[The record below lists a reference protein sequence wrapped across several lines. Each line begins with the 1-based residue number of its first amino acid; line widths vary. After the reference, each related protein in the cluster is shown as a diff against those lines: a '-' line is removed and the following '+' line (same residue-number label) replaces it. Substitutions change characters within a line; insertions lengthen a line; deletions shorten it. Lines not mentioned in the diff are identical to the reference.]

1 MSVRRAVR
9 RRRPD
14 RRPRS
19 EATAP
24 DDPDA
29 ARLAALK
36 LLNRRDYCAAELSG
50 RLAERGFEAGVA
62 HATVARLERERLVD
76 DERFAEHYVRAHAER
91 GQGPV
96 RIAHELKELGV
107 AQDLVERAV
116 DASDGRWRERCVALR
131 RRRFG
136 EQPPSEWKERGR
148 QARFLTYRG
157 FSAEQVRAAL
167 GNDIGLDE

>member
-1 MSVRRAVR
+1 VR

-14 RRPRS
+14 RRPRG

-36 LLNRRDYCAAELSG
+36 LLNRRDYCAAELSA
-50 RLAERGFEAGVA
+50 RLAERGFEAGVVQ
-62 HATVARLERERLVD
+62 ATVSQLGRERLVD

-91 GQGPV
+91 GQGPL

-107 AQDLVERAV
+107 AQEVIERAV
-116 DASDGRWRERCVALR
+116 EANDGGWRDRCVALR

-136 EQPPSEWKERGR
+136 EAAPAEWKERGR
-148 QARFLTYRG
+148 QARFLAYRG

>member
-1 MSVRRAVR
+1 VR

-14 RRPRS
+14 RRLRG

-36 LLNRRDYCAAELSG
+36 LLNRRDYCAAELSA
-50 RLAERGFEAGVA
+50 RLADRGFEAGVVQ
-62 HATVARLERERLVD
+62 ATVSQLGNERLVD

-91 GQGPV
+91 GQGPL
-96 RIAHELKELGV
+96 RIVHELAELGL
-107 AQDLVERAV
+107 ARELAERAV

-136 EQPPSEWKERGR
+136 EAAPAEWKERGR
-148 QARFLTYRG
+148 QARFLAYRG
-157 FSAEQVRAAL
+157 FNAEQVRAAL